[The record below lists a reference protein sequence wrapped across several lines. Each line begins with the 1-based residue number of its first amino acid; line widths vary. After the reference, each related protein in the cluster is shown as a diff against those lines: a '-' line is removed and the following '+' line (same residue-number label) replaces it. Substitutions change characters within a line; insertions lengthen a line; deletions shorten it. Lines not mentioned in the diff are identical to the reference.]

1 MACSLV
7 LDHIGILAV
16 HGMATLTMKA
26 SLYINLQR
34 KIIIITLLVSLSPLI
49 VLGVT
54 IYHQFAR
61 MYEEKIK
68 NEAGS

>member
-1 MACSLV
+1 
-7 LDHIGILAV
+7 
-16 HGMATLTMKA
+16 MATLTMKA